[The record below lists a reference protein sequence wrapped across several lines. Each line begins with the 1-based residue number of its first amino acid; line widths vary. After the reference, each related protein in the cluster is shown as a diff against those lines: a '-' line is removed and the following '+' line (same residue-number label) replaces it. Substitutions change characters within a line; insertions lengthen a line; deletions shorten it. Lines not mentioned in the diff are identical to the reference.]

1 MRILT
6 ATKFH
11 ELLDK
16 GSKYNGR
23 FFNPFSIPLKCG
35 CCVLIFAW
43 EIQFFFIGAKMWC
56 TNSSYKAP
64 QKKKKKRTKIVLQ
77 GNTSMNKKGVVNSNT
92 RLGPHYPGAFEYATL
107 LFSFPF
113 FVKFIVQFSKKLFDK
128 NILERNIFRIPL
140 CIVKSFP
147 LITQQK

>member
-1 MRILT
+1 MWLLRADFRMRNSIFFYWSQNVMH
-6 ATKFH
+6 KFV
-11 ELLDK
+11 LQ
-16 GSKYNGR
+16 GS
-23 FFNPFSIPLKCG
+23 S
-35 CCVLIFAW
+35 
-43 EIQFFFIGAKMWC
+43 
-56 TNSSYKAP
+56 
-64 QKKKKKRTKIVLQ
+64 KKKKKRTKIVLQ

>member
-1 MRILT
+1 MWLLRADFRMRNSIFFYWSQNVMH
-6 ATKFH
+6 KFV
-11 ELLDK
+11 LQ
-16 GSKYNGR
+16 GSSK
-23 FFNPFSIPLKCG
+23 
-35 CCVLIFAW
+35 
-43 EIQFFFIGAKMWC
+43 
-56 TNSSYKAP
+56 
-64 QKKKKKRTKIVLQ
+64 KKKKKRTKIVLQ